1 VIDSECTVYL
11 TRFFI
16 PIISGFQNDSGH
28 KGNDVILNDIINM
41 MKRFCVIT
49 FLILSLLIASLP
61 ASGCT
66 GNTSTTTDTGY
77 EIRLAP
83 IHDVKISIAKSLPPQ
98 IIVSITGGLSDG
110 CTTFDAIKTSR
121 SGDTIT
127 ITVTT
132 RHPRNT
138 ECPAI
143 YGYFEQMVNLG
154 SDFTG
159 GNTYTLKVNEYTTMF
174 EYPI

>member
-1 VIDSECTVYL
+1 MKWLYIITV
-11 TRFFI
+11 
-16 PIISGFQNDSGH
+16 
-28 KGNDVILNDIINM
+28 
-41 MKRFCVIT
+41 
-49 FLILSLLIASLP
+49 LILSLIMTSLALP
-61 ASGCT
+61 GCT
-66 GNTSTTTDTGY
+66 ANTSTTMDTGY
-77 EIRLAP
+77 EIRWAP
-83 IHDVKISIAKSLPPQ
+83 IHEVKISIAKSLSPQ
-98 IIVSITGGLSDG
+98 IIVNITGGLSDG

-121 SGDTIT
+121 SGDTVT

-159 GNTYTLKVNEYTTMF
+159 GNTYTLKVNDYVTTF

>member
-1 VIDSECTVYL
+1 
-11 TRFFI
+11 
-16 PIISGFQNDSGH
+16 
-28 KGNDVILNDIINM
+28 
-41 MKRFCVIT
+41 MKRFYIIMV
-49 FLILSLLIASLP
+49 LILTLITTTSALP
-61 ASGCT
+61 GCT
-66 GNTSTTTDTGY
+66 TNTSTTTDTGY

-83 IHDVKISIAKSLPPQ
+83 IHEVKISIAKSLPPQ
-98 IIVSITGGLSDG
+98 IIVNITGGLSDG

-121 SGDTIT
+121 SGDTVV

-159 GNTYTLKVNEYTTMF
+159 GKTYNLNVNDYTTTF